1 VVFTRHA
8 FYRCGEQEE
17 TMLNQR
23 SINLYGFISVGIML
37 VMLLLMLA
45 KVVPRSMY
53 GVFLLIAVVLFAVRL
68 ILRLLY
74 HRQAR
79 NAEKEKED
87 TSFKEEK

>member
-1 VVFTRHA
+1 
-8 FYRCGEQEE
+8 
-17 TMLNQR
+17 
-23 SINLYGFISVGIML
+23 
-37 VMLLLMLA
+37 
-45 KVVPRSMY
+45 MY